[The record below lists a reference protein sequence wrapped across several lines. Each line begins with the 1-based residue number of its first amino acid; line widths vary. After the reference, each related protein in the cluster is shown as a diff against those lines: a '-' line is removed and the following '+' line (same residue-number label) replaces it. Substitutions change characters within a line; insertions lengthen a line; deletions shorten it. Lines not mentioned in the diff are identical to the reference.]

1 MTAGQQTGTNP
12 DAISI
17 HLAEYASLRQEI
29 DNRTRLANQLVFSQ
43 LTVLGAGMAVF
54 DVDKVFL
61 QDVLLGLAA
70 ISACLWL
77 FWLDHLRQVFKIGA
91 YIGLRLAPILQG
103 FDARA
108 LGWEK
113 FLREID
119 SDEHRAGIAIFG
131 DPAGRS
137 IRFGK
142 TRSIGANTTLLF
154 GAITP
159 VLIAVYLSAYME
171 PILTGGLAGADT
183 IRVVA
188 VLATV
193 GVWGAAVRQA
203 LQLRR
208 TMDAISDAV
217 LNLGPGRADD

>member
-1 MTAGQQTGTNP
+1 MTAEQHTETTA
-12 DAISI
+12 DTISI

-54 DVDKVFL
+54 DVDKAFV

-77 FWLDHLRQVFKIGA
+77 FWLDHLRQIFKIGA

-119 SDEHRAGIAIFG
+119 SDEHRAGAAIFG

-142 TRSIGANTTLLF
+142 PGRSARTPRCCSGRSRRYWSRSICR
-154 GAITP
+154 
-159 VLIAVYLSAYME
+159 LIWN
-171 PILTGGLAGADT
+171 PC
-183 IRVVA
+183 
-188 VLATV
+188 
-193 GVWGAAVRQA
+193 
-203 LQLRR
+203 
-208 TMDAISDAV
+208 
-217 LNLGPGRADD
+217 